1 MVGGVAR
8 MRAALAKTKEGTE
21 MEVKK
26 VTPTHDKSWYIKWVA
41 TAFVIFGAA
50 LNSFDIEPYNIAT
63 LMVGTSL
70 WLVVGLLWFDRALIV
85 VNASIL
91 AIYLA
96 GILSYFYYT
105 GLAPV

>member
-1 MVGGVAR
+1 
-8 MRAALAKTKEGTE
+8 MRVALALTSKGD
-21 MEVKK
+21 EVQFKK

-50 LNSFDIEPYNIAT
+50 LNSFDIEPYNIAC

-70 WLVVGLLWFDRALIV
+70 WLVVGLLWVDRALIV

-105 GLAPV
+105 GLSPV